1 MGPREALEQI
11 SAMIKV
17 AVTSNDIAAIHALL
31 REMQG
36 VTERAIG
43 SGTLR
48 RAKLV
53 RMAKAG

>member
-11 SAMIKV
+11 SALIKV
-17 AVTSNDIAAIHALL
+17 AAASNDIAAIHVLL
-31 REMQG
+31 RDMQT

-43 SGTLR
+43 AGTLR

-53 RMAKAG
+53 RIAAG

>member
-17 AVTSNDIAAIHALL
+17 AVASNDIAAVHALL
-31 REMQG
+31 RDMQT

>member
-1 MGPREALEQI
+1 MGPREALVQI
-11 SAMIKV
+11 SALIKV

-31 REMQG
+31 RDMQA

-48 RAKLV
+48 RGKLA
-53 RMAKAG
+53 RMATAG

>member
-1 MGPREALEQI
+1 
-11 SAMIKV
+11 MIKV
-17 AVTSNDIAAIHALL
+17 AAVSNDIAAIHALL
-31 REMQG
+31 RDMQA

-53 RMAKAG
+53 RMAQAG

>member
-17 AVTSNDIAAIHALL
+17 AVASNDIAAIHALL
-31 REMQG
+31 RAMQG

>member
-11 SAMIKV
+11 SAMIK
-17 AVTSNDIAAIHALL
+17 AAAASDDIAAIQALL
-31 REMQG
+31 REMQA

-48 RAKLV
+48 RARLV
-53 RMAKAG
+53 RMATAG

>member
-17 AVTSNDIAAIHALL
+17 AVASNDVAAIHTLL
-31 REMQG
+31 REMQE

-53 RMAKAG
+53 RMANAS

>member
-17 AVTSNDIAAIHALL
+17 AAASDDLQAIRALL

>member
-17 AVTSNDIAAIHALL
+17 AVASDDLQAIHALL

>member
-31 REMQG
+31 REMQA

-53 RMAKAG
+53 RIAKAG

>member
-1 MGPREALEQI
+1 MLRGVPAV

-17 AVTSNDIAAIHALL
+17 AVASNDIAAIHALL
-31 REMQG
+31 REMQA

>member
-11 SAMIKV
+11 SALIKV
-17 AVTSNDIAAIHALL
+17 AAASNDIAAIHALL
-31 REMQG
+31 RDMQT

-43 SGTLR
+43 AGTLR

-53 RMAKAG
+53 RIAAG

>member
-17 AVTSNDIAAIHALL
+17 ALASNDIAAIHALL

-36 VTERAIG
+36 VTGRAIG

-53 RMAKAG
+53 RMAQAG

>member
-17 AVTSNDIAAIHALL
+17 AVASNDIASIHALL
-31 REMQG
+31 RDMQA

-53 RMAKAG
+53 RMARAG

>member
-17 AVTSNDIAAIHALL
+17 AVAADDIASIHALL
-31 REMQG
+31 RDMQA

>member
-11 SAMIKV
+11 SAMIKAARGLDDV
-17 AVTSNDIAAIHALL
+17 VAIHALL
-31 REMQG
+31 REMQA

-48 RAKLV
+48 RAKLI
-53 RMAKAG
+53 RLTRAG